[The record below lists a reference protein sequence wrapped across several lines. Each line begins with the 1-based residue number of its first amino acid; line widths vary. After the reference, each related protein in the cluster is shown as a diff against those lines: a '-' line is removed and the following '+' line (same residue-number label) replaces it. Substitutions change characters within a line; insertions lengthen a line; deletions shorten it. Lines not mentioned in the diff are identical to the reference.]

1 MSPSGVLRVV
11 AFTGVGLLLVGSLLT
26 IMLSGPVVVRVQK
39 LVFDDRGISRERLEA
54 DVVRLCSEFTPRSYR
69 NSDNLDR
76 AAAWIAGEL
85 REAGLEVEQQEYR
98 LDEGVFR
105 NVVAIRRGTDAS
117 AGATVVGA
125 HYDAYG
131 DFPGANDN
139 ASGVAVLLE
148 LARTLPDATPRRD
161 QYFVA
166 FSTEEPPFFGSES
179 MGSHAFAEGLLESGR
194 SVHLM
199 ISLDVVGYYS
209 DDPGS
214 QGFPLPGLGLLYP
227 RRGDFVAV
235 VGDLR
240 SGRWIS
246 RVKRGMKAVD
256 ALPVYSFRAPNALAP
271 VLLSDHFSFRQLGLP
286 GVQVT
291 DTAFMRDPTYH
302 TADDTPDRLDYP
314 RMARLVE
321 ALHGALW
328 EGPPD

>member
-1 MSPSGVLRVV
+1 MSPGGVLRVV
-11 AFTGVGLLLVGSLLT
+11 AFTGVVLLFVGSLVA
-26 IMLSGPVVVRVQK
+26 IVLSGPVVVRVQK
-39 LVFDDRGISRERLEA
+39 LVFDDRGISQERLRA
-54 DVVRLCSEFTPRSYR
+54 DVVKLCSECTPRDYT
-69 NSDNLDR
+69 NSGNLDR
-76 AAAWIAGEL
+76 AAVWIEEEL
-85 REAGLEVEQQEYR
+85 REAGLEVERQEYR
-98 LDEGVFR
+98 LAEGIFR
-105 NVVAIRRGTDAS
+105 NVVAIRRGRDLS
-117 AGATVVGA
+117 AGVTVVGA
-125 HYDAYG
+125 HYDAYRE
-131 DFPGANDN
+131 FPGANDN

-148 LARTLPDATPRRD
+148 LARTLPDPPPRRD

-179 MGSHAFAEGLLESGR
+179 MGSHAFAEDLLESGR
-194 SVHLM
+194 SVQLM

-240 SGRWIS
+240 SGRWID
-246 RVKRGMKAVD
+246 RVKRGMKAVN
-256 ALPVYSFRAPNALAP
+256 ALPVHSLRAPSALAP

-286 GVQVT
+286 GVHVT

-302 TADDTPDRLDYP
+302 TRDDTPDRLDYT

-321 ALHGALW
+321 ALHGVLW
-328 EGPPD
+328 EGPQD